1 LTPIKDLIKPQKIYC
16 YYMANN
22 INWGE
27 SYCNSWWG
35 NSSNQSAID
44 NDSKPECMD

>member
-1 LTPIKDLIKPQKIYC
+1 
-16 YYMANN
+16 MANN

-35 NSSNQSAID
+35 NLSNQSTID
-44 NDSKPECMD
+44 NDSKSKFMD

>member
-1 LTPIKDLIKPQKIYC
+1 
-16 YYMANN
+16 MANN

-35 NSSNQSAID
+35 NLTNQSAID
-44 NDSKPECMD
+44 NDSKPECTD